1 MSFFTKYLKY
11 KNKYLDL
18 KNIIGGAS
26 GASVTGT
33 EKFITDANAEIIEE
47 HNHEIRTIR
56 IIIDGKPVDL
66 SINDCIEY
74 KRIRI
79 DTIAKILGFG
89 WTWIHINGKKEKE
102 INRIFYLPWDQTKQ
116 N

>member
-1 MSFFTKYLKY
+1 MSYQHKYLKY

-18 KNIIGGAS
+18 KKIIGGAAATS
-26 GASVTGT
+26 TGIGT
-33 EKFITDANAEIIEE
+33 VNKTNKSNKFITDANAEIIEE

-74 KRIRI
+74 KRRRI

-89 WTWIHINGKKEKE
+89 WTWIHINGKKK
-102 INRIFYLPWDQTKQ
+102 KK
-116 N
+116 